1 VAAQAQTEAEVVA
14 ARNAKMDESLGQFDE
29 VIRNEREQ
37 IARERD
43 AQAQAAGGEGAG
55 DANGDGSGNAD
66 SGNADGTGSGSE
78 QSGGS
83 AGEEKT
89 GEKKPGEEA
98 RDSGDMKSD
107 RQAGGGT
114 GGTTGQG
121 QGPAAQN
128 IPDGSDDDIIAR
140 QIREAAEK
148 ETDPEL
154 KEKLWKEYI
163 EYKKNAQ
170 KK

>member
-1 VAAQAQTEAEVVA
+1 VAAQAKTEAEVIA
-14 ARNAKMDESLGQFDE
+14 ARNAKMDESLGEFDE

-43 AQAQAAGGEGAG
+43 AQAAGAGAAG
-55 DANGDGSGNAD
+55 DADGNGNSNGDGSA
-66 SGNADGTGSGSE
+66 ADGAGSGSE

-83 AGEEKT
+83 AG
-89 GEKKPGEEA
+89 GEKAGEQKSGEEA
-98 RDSGDMKSD
+98 RSSGDMKSD